1 MLRGIRFYS
10 GEAALLNEESPKF
23 MVTDRL
29 GDVYTKFSALPLV
42 GAVNENLLYRLP
54 QVLLLGIQCLYIHAI
69 PSFLGPKPEAAGFP
83 FSKRIRNSSNA
94 KEFLNVSLTGNGILL
109 ISCVR
114 ERR

>member
-1 MLRGIRFYS
+1 
-10 GEAALLNEESPKF
+10 

-54 QVLLLGIQCLYIHAI
+54 QVLLLGIQCLYILAI

-83 FSKRIRNSSNA
+83 FSKRIRNSSSTMDYLII
-94 KEFLNVSLTGNGILL
+94 FLTENGALPTAPYRNDD
-109 ISCVR
+109 C
-114 ERR
+114 E

>member
-54 QVLLLGIQCLYIHAI
+54 QVLLLGIQCLYILAI
-69 PSFLGPKPEAAGFP
+69 PSFLGPNPEAAVPASQSAF
-83 FSKRIRNSSNA
+83 
-94 KEFLNVSLTGNGILL
+94 EM
-109 ISCVR
+109 VR
-114 ERR
+114 ALWII

>member
-1 MLRGIRFYS
+1 MTVERIAG
-10 GEAALLNEESPKF
+10 
-23 MVTDRL
+23 
-29 GDVYTKFSALPLV
+29 LPT
-42 GAVNENLLYRLP
+42 AVNENLLYRLP
-54 QVLLLGIQCLYIHAI
+54 QVLLLGIQCLYVHAI

-83 FSKRIRNSSNA
+83 ISKRIRNSSNA